1 MTTDARSATRSSV
14 LAELLATTP
23 TTRQRLARGTGLST
37 ATVTR
42 TVEGLIAEGLAHDLH
57 ELASSSRG
65 RRALLLEA
73 RADAHV
79 TVGVDI
85 GASNTRMLALDLSA
99 RPLHRVS
106 VPTPTGLSSG
116 ELARWVGQLVGD
128 NVGGQLQDVSA
139 VGVGLPG
146 AVHPETGR
154 VSNAPHLTVVE
165 APEFPAALTQAVG
178 RSVDLDNDTNF
189 ALLGEYYFG
198 AAMGVRDAA
207 MFTLGT
213 GLGGAVLLDGQLI
226 RGRNGLVGEFG
237 SLPLGPMNSRLEH
250 SLTGPSIM
258 LRAAEVGIRLD
269 SPADIF
275 VSDAPRPLAALRHQY
290 EQSLIVAI
298 TAAAVAA
305 DPEVVVLGGGIASSL
320 KGSID
325 TITEALTTNLGRSP
339 NIVLAKLG
347 EFSGAYGAAVR
358 ALHRVYTDLGVQVDE
373 LSRLPRRP
381 ADSAQLAA
389 QGLSASPP

>member
-1 MTTDARSATRSSV
+1 VTIDTRAASRSAV

-23 TTRQRLARGTGLST
+23 TTRQRLAQGTGLST

-42 TVEGLIAEGLAHDLH
+42 IVEGLIGEGLARDLH
-57 ELASSSRG
+57 ELATQSRG

-85 GASNTRMLALDLSA
+85 GASNTRLLALDLCA
-99 RPLHRVS
+99 RPLQQLS
-106 VPTPTGLSSG
+106 IPTPSGLTST
-116 ELARWVGQLVGD
+116 ELAQWVAGLVADNTGD
-128 NVGGQLQDVSA
+128 RYPDVGA

-146 AVHPETGR
+146 SVHPGTGL
-154 VSNAPHLTVVE
+154 VSNAPHLTSVE
-165 APEFPAALTQAVG
+165 DPDFPVDLSRALG
-178 RSVDLDNDTNF
+178 RSVELDNDTNF

-198 AAMGVRDAA
+198 AASAVRDAA

-258 LRAAEVGIRLD
+258 LRAAEVGIRLQ

-275 VSDAPRPLAALRHQY
+275 ATDAPRPLASLRHQY

-298 TAAAVAA
+298 TAAVVAA
-305 DPEVVVLGGGIASSL
+305 DPEVVVLGGGIAPSL
-320 KGSID
+320 SGSLGI
-325 TITEALTTNLGRSP
+325 ITDALTTNLGRSP
-339 NIVLAKLG
+339 RIVLAKLG

-358 ALHRVYTDLGVQVDE
+358 ALHRVYVGLGVQDGE
-373 LSRLPRRP
+373 LSRLPRRNK
-381 ADSAQLAA
+381 
-389 QGLSASPP
+389 